1 MDVREKLVEL
11 LREAPYNIFGNK
23 MGNCYFDSCLELIA
37 DHLIANGVT
46 IGNSHRAWRI
56 DDYGVTGKN
65 GPICGCPKCG
75 GCSSIVWDPV
85 TDTNTC
91 TCGWT
96 DSTNNVT
103 VQGWISVKDGLPEED
118 KAYLVTT
125 NDFGSRQGVYIRW
138 FAKDGETVDEYELAG
153 QKCVWYFYDS
163 EYGYVST
170 NSVTHWMPLPYPP
183 KGE

>member
-75 GCSSIVWDPV
+75 GYSSIVWDPV

-103 VQGWISVKDGLPEED
+103 VQEWISGDDRLPEFCVSVLARCFYHGKWRTLVCHTSKENAGEWYTD
-118 KAYLVTT
+118 KVC
-125 NDFGSRQGVYIRW
+125 QWV
-138 FAKDGETVDEYELAG
+138 K
-153 QKCVWYFYDS
+153 
-163 EYGYVST
+163 
-170 NSVTHWMPLPYPP
+170 VTHWMPLPEPP